1 MALGKV
7 SHIPH
12 NRPHNL
18 IRPLLSSLPP
28 LFFCRRG
35 VGRIKNFVSH
45 CLYVRAVMKK
55 YFPKHAMISLPVPAH
70 GSVTV
75 QKKPTRYALM
85 SIYRGLTPRKS
96 CTYDGRTRTK
106 KILPPNAHCGYPR
119 GSNSLANSSTR
130 EEGSIF
136 ITSSVSSSP
145 FPIWILCLDLPPP
158 RPCLS
163 LSLSA
168 QVRSSH

>member
-18 IRPLLSSLPP
+18 ILPLLSSLPP
-28 LFFCRRG
+28 PFFCRRG

-45 CLYVRAVMKK
+45 CVYVRAVMKK

-106 KILPPNAHCGYPR
+106 KYSPQTPIVDTLGGVTRLRTVQVR
-119 GSNSLANSSTR
+119 GRRAQFLLRA
-130 EEGSIF
+130 
-136 ITSSVSSSP
+136 P
-145 FPIWILCLDLPPP
+145 FPPLLFPFGFFVSTSPPP
-158 RPCLS
+158 SLS
-163 LSLSA
+163 LSLCL
-168 QVRSSH
+168 RR